1 MNLVKK
7 YSSIIVD
14 YLRNQNNHAA
24 ALAYYSLFA
33 LIPIVFVSLSIFGR
47 VIGQDTVK
55 AIIVNFLINQV
66 GIQDTTSIMGF
77 LVNTQYT
84 KPNLWM
90 ELLSIVAIFVTTSA
104 MTSSVK
110 RGLNDVLKVP
120 FKKRKSIDFIKSVIQ
135 FRILSILAIAV
146 FMMLM
151 IIVYFS
157 QLFIIS
163 ILDMWFIDE
172 SILFQSLLFIFE
184 TFLSFL
190 SYFLVF
196 LGFYRF
202 GHDAQVTFK
211 EVVKSA
217 IFSSFILCI
226 SQFAIKYYL
235 QHFFFFKDAGL
246 TGTILVLL
254 TWIYFT
260 SQILYLGAHSIYL
273 NQKNNSSI

>member
-7 YSSIIVD
+7 YSFTIGD
-14 YLRNQNNHAA
+14 YFRNQNNHAA

-47 VIGQDTVK
+47 VIGQDTVE
-55 AIIVNFLINQV
+55 AIIENFLINQV

-90 ELLSIVAIFVTTSA
+90 ELLSIAAIFVTTSA

-146 FMMLM
+146 FMILM

-163 ILDMWFIDE
+163 VLDMWFIDE
-172 SILFQSLLFIFE
+172 SILFQSLLFLFE
-184 TFLSFL
+184 TLLSLL

-196 LGFYRF
+196 LGVYRF
-202 GHDAQVTFK
+202 GHDAQVTLK

-235 QHFFFFKDAGL
+235 QHFFVFKDAGL

-260 SQILYLGAHSIYL
+260 SQILYLGAHSIYM
-273 NQKNNSSI
+273 NQKNNSSN